1 VTGDDLA
8 LALLALA
15 GAAMRGVGLL
25 VAGRLSPAHGFV
37 RWANSVSVATV
48 AAFVTLAVIA
58 PGGALALIPWP
69 ARVAGYA
76 VAAAVFAWR
85 GGLLG
90 PMAAGLAA
98 TLLVA
103 RMA

>member
-1 VTGDDLA
+1 MSADDAA

-15 GAAMRGVGLL
+15 GLAMRGAGLL
-25 VAGRLSPAHGFV
+25 VAGRLAPTHGFV
-37 RWANSVSVATV
+37 RWANSVAIATI

-58 PGGALALIPWP
+58 PTGALALIPWP
-69 ARVAGYA
+69 ARAAGCA
-76 VAAAVFAWR
+76 AAAAVFAWR

-98 TLLVA
+98 TLLAA
-103 RMA
+103 RAL